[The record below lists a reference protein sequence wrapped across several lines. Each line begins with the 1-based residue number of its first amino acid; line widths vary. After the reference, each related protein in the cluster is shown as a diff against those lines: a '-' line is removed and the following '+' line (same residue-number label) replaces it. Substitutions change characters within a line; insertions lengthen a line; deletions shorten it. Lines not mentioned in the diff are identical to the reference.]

1 MKSKLLSLLLLA
13 GSSSMFAAVR
23 FGVGVGFGAPYVAP
37 PPVVAYAPPCPGPGF
52 ILENNVWVRRP
63 VYGPRFV
70 APAYA
75 PRYVAPHY
83 AYRGRAYWR
92 R

>member
-1 MKSKLLSLLLLA
+1 MKRKLLGLLLLA

-23 FGVGVGFGAPYVAP
+23 VGFGVGFGPAYVA
-37 PPVVAYAPPCPGPGF
+37 PPVVAYAPPPCPGPGF
-52 ILENNVWVRRP
+52 VLENNVWVRRP

-70 APAYA
+70 APH
-75 PRYVAPHY
+75 YVAPHY
-83 AYRGRAYWR
+83 AYQGRTYWR